1 MIKKECSGN
10 YNKLILEKSKCVK
23 KCAQDNKYKFEFKNR
38 CYEEC
43 PEGTIIPVQNN
54 ENNTITDE
62 YFCRP
67 ICSEETPFEN
77 IPKQECVTIIK
88 KDISFLV
95 KNSLSIFERFIQYA
109 CPI

>member
-77 IPKQECVTIIK
+77 IPK
-88 KDISFLV
+88 
-95 KNSLSIFERFIQYA
+95 N
-109 CPI
+109 